1 MKFFTYLAFIILVL
15 GCSNKTIYSG
25 KVINQEDLNNINF
38 KNKENLIS
46 KLGNPS
52 FIDPIDNKF
61 YYFSEKKFK
70 KNAFNKKTDYS
81 YVFVF
86 SFDEFDE
93 ILNTAVYD
101 LTKTSDISFVK
112 RNFKS
117 SSSKRFIRKSI
128 WGIGPQQELGN
139 SPKINY
145 KDIAA
150 KSRRATIFVILIIGF
165 TAGPAVSLYGS
176 PTVSPVTAA
185 L

>member
-1 MKFFTYLAFIILVL
+1 MKFFTYLAFIILIL

-25 KVINQEDLNNINF
+25 KVINQEDFNSINF

-52 FIDPIDNKF
+52 FIDPIDKKF

-70 KNAFNKKTDYS
+70 KNAFNEKTDYS

-101 LTKTSDISFVK
+101 LTKTNDISLVK
-112 RNFKS
+112 RETSNQVVQRGLLEKVFG
-117 SSSKRFIRKSI
+117 
-128 WGIGPQQELGN
+128 GIGPQQELGN
-139 SPKINY
+139 SP
-145 KDIAA
+145 
-150 KSRRATIFVILIIGF
+150 
-165 TAGPAVSLYGS
+165 
-176 PTVSPVTAA
+176 
-185 L
+185 